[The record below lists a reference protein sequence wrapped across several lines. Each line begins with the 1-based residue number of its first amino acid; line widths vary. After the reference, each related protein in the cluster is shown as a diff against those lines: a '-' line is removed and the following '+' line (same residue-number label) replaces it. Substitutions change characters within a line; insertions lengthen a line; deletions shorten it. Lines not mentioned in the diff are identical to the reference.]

1 MATKQTYQ
9 RRSDADRI
17 AELNTKIQGIQERA
31 AKRAARADPV
41 QQHARSA
48 LREIEKS
55 IQAGP
60 NEAILSTLQSASTA
74 IRAALDGTAP
84 TPVESKPRRGSKAT

>member
-17 AELNTKIQGIQERA
+17 AELNLKIQGIQERA

-41 QQHARSA
+41 QQHARAA

-55 IQAGP
+55 IQAGASEP
-60 NEAILSTLQSASTA
+60 LLATLQTANMA

-84 TPVESKPRRGSKAT
+84 TTVETKPRRGSKPT

>member
-17 AELNTKIQGIQERA
+17 AELNAKIQRIQERA

-41 QQHARSA
+41 QQHARIA
-48 LREIEKS
+48 LRSIEKA
-55 IQAGP
+55 IEAGP
-60 NEAILSTLQSASTA
+60 NEELLATLQTANTA
-74 IRAALDGTAP
+74 IRTALDGTAP
-84 TPVESKPRRGSKAT
+84 TPVVTKPKRGTKAT